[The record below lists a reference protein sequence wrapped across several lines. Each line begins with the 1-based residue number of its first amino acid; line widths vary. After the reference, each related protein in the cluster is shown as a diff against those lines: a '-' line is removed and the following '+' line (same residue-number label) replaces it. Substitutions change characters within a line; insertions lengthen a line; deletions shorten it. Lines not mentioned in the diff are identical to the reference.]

1 MIGQKEK
8 RKTLE
13 EWKLVQSSSF
23 LISSGDLSP
32 LSLGD
37 TLRDLDRPLLT
48 DRDRERS
55 LDKDFAFDWDLEWDR
70 DFLSL
75 MGERDR
81 DLEREWADL
90 AERERDLERDLD
102 FERPLDF
109 ERERDLERDA
119 DFDFDLLRELR
130 RLRDLDLLR
139 ECLRDLDLERDL
151 ERDDEDLDLPRPPR
165 LGRSSI
171 KRILLPFSSV
181 SSSFSMA
188 VFMSE

>member
-1 MIGQKEK
+1 
-8 RKTLE
+8 
-13 EWKLVQSSSF
+13 
-23 LISSGDLSP
+23 
-32 LSLGD
+32 
-37 TLRDLDRPLLT
+37 
-48 DRDRERS
+48 
-55 LDKDFAFDWDLEWDR
+55 
-70 DFLSL
+70 

>member
-55 LDKDFAFDWDLEWDR
+55 LDKDFAFDWDLE
-70 DFLSL
+70 
-75 MGERDR
+75 
-81 DLEREWADL
+81 
-90 AERERDLERDLD
+90 
-102 FERPLDF
+102 
-109 ERERDLERDA
+109 
-119 DFDFDLLRELR
+119 
-130 RLRDLDLLR
+130 
-139 ECLRDLDLERDL
+139 
-151 ERDDEDLDLPRPPR
+151 
-165 LGRSSI
+165 
-171 KRILLPFSSV
+171 
-181 SSSFSMA
+181 
-188 VFMSE
+188 